1 MGESSSMG
9 ESNDFYTSLKKN
21 RIIFVAILMMPVA
34 GMMVSIPLI
43 VWRAPNNMNILL
55 AVIFIIMVQYILLV
69 NWIVKRMN
77 KLTVK

>member
-1 MGESSSMG
+1 MGET
-9 ESNDFYTSLKKN
+9 NDFTILKKN

-55 AVIFIIMVQYILLV
+55 AVIVVIMVQYILLV
-69 NWIVKRMN
+69 NWIVKRMD
-77 KLTVK
+77 KLTVN

>member
-1 MGESSSMG
+1 MGEN
-9 ESNDFYTSLKKN
+9 NDYFTILKKN

-55 AVIFIIMVQYILLV
+55 AVIVVIMVQYILLV
-69 NWIVKRMN
+69 NWIVKRMD
-77 KLTVK
+77 KLTVN